1 MNIASTYGS
10 VIAAYAVLAVAYLIQ
25 ALVADVSAMRAK
37 HVPGMPVISG
47 HDDPLFRATR
57 AQANTNENLPWF
69 LLVTLAAMF
78 AGVGTTAAGACA
90 WTFVAARVIHML
102 AYYTDVRIVRSAGF
116 AIGLLAMIV
125 LLALTIAAL
134 L

>member
-1 MNIASTYGS
+1 
-10 VIAAYAVLAVAYLIQ
+10 VIAAYAALAFVYLIQ
-25 ALVADVSAMRAK
+25 AVFADVAGMRAK
-37 HVPGMPVISG
+37 HVPGMPVVSG
-47 HDDPLFRATR
+47 HDDPLFRAMR

-78 AGVGTTAAGACA
+78 AGVSASAAGACT
-90 WTFVAARVIHML
+90 WTFVTARVVHML
-102 AYYTDVRIVRSAGF
+102 AYYLDIRIVRSAGF

-125 LLALTIAAL
+125 LLALTVAAL